1 MVPIRRKGSGSHIPV
16 SDKREAHPFFER
28 IRQKGSHV
36 FYRHPDGRINDIID
50 RLKSFDPEKIYL
62 FGSWARGE
70 QDELSD
76 IDLVMIQKTEAHFFE
91 RLREVARVLPL
102 NLGGVDILVYT
113 PREFE
118 KMRKAGNVFAALIEE
133 EGQLIYARTEKV

>member
-1 MVPIRRKGSGSHIPV
+1 MNQ
-16 SDKREAHPFFER
+16 R
-28 IRQKGSHV
+28 IT
-36 FYRHPDGRINDIID
+36 DIIE

-118 KMRKAGNVFAALIEE
+118 KMREAGNVFAALIEE
-133 EGQLIYARTEKV
+133 EGQLIYARAEKV